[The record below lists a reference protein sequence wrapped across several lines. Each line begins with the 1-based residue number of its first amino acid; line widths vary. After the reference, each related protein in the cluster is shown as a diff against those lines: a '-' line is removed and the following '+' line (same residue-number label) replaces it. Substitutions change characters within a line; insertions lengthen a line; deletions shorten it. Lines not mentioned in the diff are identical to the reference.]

1 MDFYVC
7 FLLCHLSYSS
17 IFYIS
22 CKLVNFKCLN
32 KFNFFGIDSAVCFPW
47 LHIWRYHFSD
57 ANIDEWVL
65 NLFLGFFSNLTF
77 CLFSLSSPASES
89 CDHVLPGLPSML
101 HSISGWPAHPFTW
114 VSANRSAETG
124 SQARGLCSLH
134 FGNVIHLK
142 TTPYPFPSQ
151 TIKWSVRENIWKKVF
166 RALER
171 NGVY

>member
-1 MDFYVC
+1 MYCHNCYISQFFYSRAYPNPPNLFYVIDFLQKLGQLSFRMFLSMDFYVC

-101 HSISGWPAHPFTW
+101 HSISGWPAHPFT
-114 VSANRSAETG
+114 
-124 SQARGLCSLH
+124 
-134 FGNVIHLK
+134 
-142 TTPYPFPSQ
+142 
-151 TIKWSVRENIWKKVF
+151 
-166 RALER
+166 
-171 NGVY
+171 